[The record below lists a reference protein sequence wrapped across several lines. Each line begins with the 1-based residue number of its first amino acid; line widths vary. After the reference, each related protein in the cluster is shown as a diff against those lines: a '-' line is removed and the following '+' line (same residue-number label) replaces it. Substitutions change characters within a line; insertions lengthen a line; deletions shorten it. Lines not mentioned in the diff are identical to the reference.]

1 MILDELTLH
10 NFGVYGGRQS
20 VSLTPTDPKRPIIL
34 FGGLNGGGKTTL
46 LDALQ
51 LCLYGPTARCSNR
64 VGLGYDEFLR
74 RCVHRG
80 ARAPEAAI
88 EVAFRHTSNGKEH
101 LFRLHR
107 SWTANG
113 SACRER
119 FHVLRDGELD
129 KLATEHWAEQVEDFI
144 PARIAHLFLFDG
156 EKIEGYADLD
166 GAPALIATAIQNLL
180 GLDIVERLTSDLM
193 VIERR
198 KRTEAKGPADRRPLE
213 ELRAKIEQQGGSR
226 SQLVGDR
233 ASAANILD
241 RRKVALAALDERYR
255 REGGV
260 LFEKRA
266 ELEASAATAERQ
278 LEVARK
284 ELRELAAGI
293 APLLLVPDLLSSVAA
308 RDATEAAVQRDRITL
323 SAITEEHDALLS
335 LPMLERLSARERTA
349 VRLALEERQAT
360 RRSAAALAIHLDLSG
375 EARLLL
381 GSLMSAELA
390 SAKSRLKD
398 AVAQE
403 CKGADSLE
411 HTKTALAAAP
421 SYDTLA
427 EIIAAR
433 EAAQVEV
440 ARLHAEQDQ
449 RTAEIERLDREIAQ
463 LRDRQTRLV
472 EAEAW
477 GQFEYEDT
485 RRLLVHSTKVRETLG
500 RFREA
505 VVERH
510 VARIQQLVLESFRQ
524 LVRKRSLVSDL
535 CIDPKTFML
544 ELRGADGRPMTPER
558 LSAGERQL
566 MAIAILWGLGKAS
579 GRPLPTVIDT
589 PLGRLDSRHR
599 GHLVRRYFPQ
609 ASHQV
614 LLLSTD
620 EEIAGRYYEALRPSI
635 DRTYHLRFDEAERRT
650 VIEPGYLPEGADAHG
665 H

>member
-20 VSLTPTDPKRPIIL
+20 VPLTPTDPKRPIIL

-51 LCLYGPTARCSNR
+51 LCFYGPTARCSNR
-64 VGLGYDEFLR
+64 NGLVYDEFLR

-80 ARAPEAAI
+80 ASAPEAAI
-88 EVAFRHTSNGKEH
+88 EVAFRHTTNGKEH

-107 SWTANG
+107 SWTVNG
-113 SACRER
+113 SGCRER
-119 FHVLRDGELD
+119 FHVLRDGEID

-180 GLDIVERLTSDLM
+180 GLDIVESLTSDLL
-193 VIERR
+193 VLERR
-198 KRTEAKGPADRRPLE
+198 KRAEAKAPEDRRPLE
-213 ELRAKIEQQGGSR
+213 ELRAKIEQLEGSR
-226 SQLVGDR
+226 RQLVGER

-241 RRKVALAALDERYR
+241 RRKADLAALDECYR

-266 ELEASAATAERQ
+266 ELEASATTAERQ
-278 LEVARK
+278 LEAARK
-284 ELRELAAGI
+284 ELRELAAGVT
-293 APLLLVPDLLSSVAA
+293 PLLLVPDLLSAVAA
-308 RDATEAAVQRDRITL
+308 RDAAEEAAQRVRVTL
-323 SAITEEHDALLS
+323 SAIAEEHEALLS
-335 LPMLERLSARERTA
+335 LPMFERLSARERAT
-349 VRLALEERQAT
+349 VRRALEERQAA
-360 RRSAAALAIHLDLSG
+360 RRAAAALATHLDLST

-381 GSLMSAELA
+381 GSLMTTELA
-390 SAKSRLKD
+390 SVKSRLKD
-398 AVAQE
+398 AIAQE
-403 CKGADSLE
+403 RKAVDGLE
-411 HTKTALAAAP
+411 HAKMALAASP
-421 SYDTLA
+421 SYEALA
-427 EIIAAR
+427 EIITVR
-433 EAAQVEV
+433 EAAQADA
-440 ARLHAEQDQ
+440 ARLQAEQDQ

-463 LRDRQTRLV
+463 LRDRQARLV
-472 EAEAW
+472 EAEALAR
-477 GQFEYEDT
+477 FECEDV
-485 RRLLVHSTKVRETLG
+485 RRLLAHSTKVRETLG

-510 VARIQQLVLESFRQ
+510 VAHIQQLVLESFHQ
-524 LVRKRSLVSDL
+524 LIRKRSLVSAL
-535 CIDPKTFML
+535 QIDSKTFML
-544 ELRGADGRPMTPER
+544 ELRGGDGRPMTPER

-566 MAIAILWGLGKAS
+566 LAIAILWGLGKAS

-599 GHLVRRYFPQ
+599 GHLVKRYFPQ

-620 EEIAGRYYEALRPSI
+620 QEIAGQYYAALRPSI
-635 DRTYHLRFDEAERRT
+635 DRTYRLRFDEAERRT